1 MQVARMGGK
10 KQREGVGM
18 GPCVLTPWMPYPRTV
33 VPNLF
38 QMTPS
43 SVENLLKDVQLTGD
57 AVLKIQDV
65 FLTELENGIHEKPSS
80 LQMENT
86 YIPELPDGTEE
97 GLFLALDLGGT
108 NFRVILL
115 ELYQGSVVREEVKH
129 YHIREEQRL
138 GCGEKLFDFLADS
151 VSDFVRGQKLTGTRL
166 PLGVYC
172 SSEYKLTGTRL
183 PLGVYCSSEYKLTGT
198 RLPLGVYCSSEY
210 KLTGTRLPLGVYCS
224 SEYKL
229 TGTRLPL
236 GVYFSSEYKLTGTR
250 LPLGFTFS
258 FPMIQKALNI
268 GLLVTWTK
276 SFNCPSVVGRDAVN
290 MLQEA
295 INRRTLVQGAVLDPR
310 TTIGLI
316 LGTGSNACYLERA
329 DRVQHWEQQ
338 RHGEKQVIIDIEWGA
353 FGDNGTLDFIKTD
366 FDRTVDKNS
375 LIANSFMFEKYI
387 GGKYMGEIVRV
398 ILVRLTKDCLL
409 FGGET
414 SDTLLTSGTFTT
426 SFVSIIEQDTI
437 DDTSEN
443 TVEILHKLGLSCD
456 EDDVAIVKYV
466 CEVVSNRAALLVSVC
481 LSTLLSRQ
489 DRPDV
494 TIAVDGSLYKYHP
507 RLKGWMNKYIK
518 LLAPGR
524 KFQMLLAEDGSG
536 KGAGLVAA
544 IALKLRKR
552 LQDS

>member
-1 MQVARMGGK
+1 MVRRK
-10 KQREGVGM
+10 
-18 GPCVLTPWMPYPRTV
+18 
-33 VPNLF
+33 
-38 QMTPS
+38 
-43 SVENLLKDVQLTGD
+43 VENLLKDVQLTGD

-172 SSEYKLTGTRL
+172 SSEYKLTVPGL
-183 PLGVYCSSEYKLTGT
+183 PLEPWAHNL
-198 RLPLGVYCSSEY
+198 LPLIAGVFV
-210 KLTGTRLPLGVYCS
+210 P
-224 SEYKL
+224 
-229 TGTRLPL
+229 
-236 GVYFSSEYKLTGTR
+236 
-250 LPLGFTFS
+250 GFTFS

-295 INRRTLVQGAVLDPR
+295 INRRGDTHVEVVAILNDTTGTLVQGAVLDPR

-375 LIANSFMFEKYI
+375 LITNSFMFEKYI

>member
-1 MQVARMGGK
+1 MK
-10 KQREGVGM
+10 
-18 GPCVLTPWMPYPRTV
+18 
-33 VPNLF
+33 N
-38 QMTPS
+38 TPS
-43 SVENLLKDVQLTGD
+43 TSGRDSNPDLLITAIQSSDRVENLLKDVQLTGD

-166 PLGVYC
+166 PLG
-172 SSEYKLTGTRL
+172 
-183 PLGVYCSSEYKLTGT
+183 
-198 RLPLGVYCSSEY
+198 
-210 KLTGTRLPLGVYCS
+210 
-224 SEYKL
+224 
-229 TGTRLPL
+229 
-236 GVYFSSEYKLTGTR
+236 
-250 LPLGFTFS
+250 FTFS

-295 INRRTLVQGAVLDPR
+295 INRRGDTHVEVVAILNDTTGTLVQGAVLDPR

-366 FDRTVDKNS
+366 FDRIVDKNS

-398 ILVRLTKDCLL
+398 ILARLTKDCLL

-414 SDTLLTSGTFTT
+414 SDTLLTSGAFTT

-443 TVEILHKLGLSCD
+443 TVEILRKLGLSCD

-524 KFQMLLAEDGSG
+524 KLAY
-536 KGAGLVAA
+536 KGVEALRQQAA
-544 IALKLRKR
+544 
-552 LQDS
+552 

>member
-1 MQVARMGGK
+1 
-10 KQREGVGM
+10 
-18 GPCVLTPWMPYPRTV
+18 MPGIKHGT
-33 VPNLF
+33 L
-38 QMTPS
+38 S

-166 PLGVYC
+166 PLG
-172 SSEYKLTGTRL
+172 
-183 PLGVYCSSEYKLTGT
+183 
-198 RLPLGVYCSSEY
+198 
-210 KLTGTRLPLGVYCS
+210 
-224 SEYKL
+224 
-229 TGTRLPL
+229 
-236 GVYFSSEYKLTGTR
+236 
-250 LPLGFTFS
+250 FTFS

-295 INRRTLVQGAVLDPR
+295 INRRGDTHVEVVAILNDTTGTLVQGAVLDPR

-366 FDRTVDKNS
+366 FDRIVDKNS

-398 ILVRLTKDCLL
+398 ILARLTKDCLL

-414 SDTLLTSGTFTT
+414 SDTLLTSGAFTT

-443 TVEILHKLGLSCD
+443 TVEILRKLGLSCD

>member
-1 MQVARMGGK
+1 
-10 KQREGVGM
+10 
-18 GPCVLTPWMPYPRTV
+18 
-33 VPNLF
+33 
-38 QMTPS
+38 
-43 SVENLLKDVQLTGD
+43 
-57 AVLKIQDV
+57 
-65 FLTELENGIHEKPSS
+65 
-80 LQMENT
+80 
-86 YIPELPDGTEE
+86 
-97 GLFLALDLGGT
+97 
-108 NFRVILL
+108 
-115 ELYQGSVVREEVKH
+115 
-129 YHIREEQRL
+129 
-138 GCGEKLFDFLADS
+138 
-151 VSDFVRGQKLTGTRL
+151 
-166 PLGVYC
+166 
-172 SSEYKLTGTRL
+172 
-183 PLGVYCSSEYKLTGT
+183 
-198 RLPLGVYCSSEY
+198 
-210 KLTGTRLPLGVYCS
+210 
-224 SEYKL
+224 
-229 TGTRLPL
+229 
-236 GVYFSSEYKLTGTR
+236 
-250 LPLGFTFS
+250 
-258 FPMIQKALNI
+258 MIQKALNI

-295 INRRTLVQGAVLDPR
+295 INRRGDTHVEVVAILNDTTGTLVQGAVLDPR

-375 LIANSFMFEKYI
+375 LITNSFMFEKYI